1 MRELRKNQRGIIC
14 KRNSRIDC
22 IFVVSG
28 VTFVVIDIDSDRFC
42 RNHGR
47 VIRDS
52 GNSGQKRF
60 NAGRLRSDGDI
71 ICNIAEVKHCG
82 QVPSHDSEFKRL
94 MATVIAANK
103 LYSKDSTKMGVKA
116 KIEAIY
122 NEPRRLLSVYV
133 TCNHPFKD
141 HPDGIVLIVEKS
153 VLGLTTDCADLNILA
168 KIYEA

>member
-1 MRELRKNQRGIIC
+1 MPRGVVAGWVLACDHELIGSRSFRSLRPSTAIEMRELRKNQRGIIC

-71 ICNIAEVKHCG
+71 ICNIAEVK
-82 QVPSHDSEFKRL
+82 
-94 MATVIAANK
+94 
-103 LYSKDSTKMGVKA
+103 
-116 KIEAIY
+116 
-122 NEPRRLLSVYV
+122 
-133 TCNHPFKD
+133 
-141 HPDGIVLIVEKS
+141 
-153 VLGLTTDCADLNILA
+153 
-168 KIYEA
+168 